1 MEYSKREER
10 ADITRKKGKVIE
22 MKSIIETKNLTKEYK
37 KCTALNQVNLQV
49 NRGEIYGLVGANGA
63 GKTTLLKILT
73 GQIFASNGEFTL
85 FGAHEQR
92 EQEKQRKR
100 IGAIIETPGF
110 YPQLTI
116 EQNVEYYRIQRGI
129 PGASTCENIIR
140 LVGLWDVRK
149 KKGKTLSLGMKQR
162 LGLAIALLGEPE
174 LLLLDEPIN
183 GLDPSGIIE
192 MRNLLKKINQEKNIT
207 IVISSHILSELEQLA
222 TVYGFLDK
230 GNLLEQITAAELRN
244 KCGTYL
250 DISISDPTKYVT
262 LLEKQLSHEQYR
274 VMQDNTIRIYQ
285 MEKDIEV
292 YSNLASQHA
301 IGIRAMN
308 VRENSLEDYYMN
320 LTKGV

>member
-37 KCTALNQVNLQV
+37 NCTALNQVNLQV

-73 GQIFASNGEFTL
+73 GQIFPSNGEFTL

-129 PGASTCENIIR
+129 PGVSTCENIIR
-140 LVGLWDVRK
+140 LVGLWEVRK

>member
-1 MEYSKREER
+1 
-10 ADITRKKGKVIE
+10 

-37 KCTALNQVNLQV
+37 NCTALNQVNLQV

-129 PGASTCENIIR
+129 PGVSTCENIIR
-140 LVGLWDVRK
+140 LVGLWEVRK

>member
-1 MEYSKREER
+1 
-10 ADITRKKGKVIE
+10 

-37 KCTALNQVNLQV
+37 NCTALNQVNLQV